1 MGKKCILLLA
11 LLAALAGII
20 IFISC
25 GKQKVRCVTGINNL
39 DRYYILEFDK
49 MNREE
54 SYVISACKEDVF
66 VVNLRIDR
74 GRVDFIIGMDGEAS
88 IYKGDN
94 IETGTFE
101 VIVPEDGEYRITV
114 NAKRASG
121 FIKVYAKKENKV
133 NESKL

>member
-1 MGKKCILLLA
+1 
-11 LLAALAGII
+11 
-20 IFISC
+20 
-25 GKQKVRCVTGINNL
+25 
-39 DRYYILEFDK
+39 
-49 MNREE
+49 MNQEE

-121 FIKVYAKKENKV
+121 FIKVYAKKENKI